1 MKFKILLIFLALILL
16 VNFARAED
24 VKIDLISQEPA
35 IITPGNYFA
44 LTFEAE
50 NTDLEN
56 ITDIEFEL
64 KPGSELTV
72 EGNEIKKFG
81 VLQPGIPVILTYR
94 LRVNSDATTGY
105 KDLELEYDNG
115 DSDSENFNVFVNAV
129 ETNLILKDVKQE
141 DFIPGNK
148 GKLTINLQNQAS
160 YKLKDVKVILDL
172 RTVPFAPSGDAAE
185 KTIAVM
191 NGYGSEALDF
201 ELIALPDAEAGV
213 YKIPIT
219 IIYFDE
225 FSRPYNKTNM
235 ISIIINAYPFL
246 DSSVETSELVQNMK
260 SKVTVKFVNRGLTGI
275 KFLNVKLLESTQYN
289 ILSADN
295 YYVGDVSIDDY
306 QSVDFDLFSLESGNI
321 NLPMMISYKD
331 ANNKDYISTLNLN
344 AKVYNQN
351 EAKQMGLV
359 QSGNY
364 SYIIFV
370 IISIVI
376 IILIYRKY
384 RRRK

>member
-1 MKFKILLIFLALILL
+1 MSNFVVSSIEQIKHVTCFQIPQIPENLLSLYQQSIPADELSDRKDLCLRDKVSHLNFEKTMIQEDEMSRDLYFIILAGVIAVVFLSTLGAFAIFNAGPVLVGLSIFLSI
-16 VNFARAED
+16 
-24 VKIDLISQEPA
+24 
-35 IITPGNYFA
+35 
-44 LTFEAE
+44 
-50 NTDLEN
+50 
-56 ITDIEFEL
+56 
-64 KPGSELTV
+64 GST
-72 EGNEIKKFG
+72 
-81 VLQPGIPVILTYR
+81 PVILR
-94 LRVNSDATTGY
+94 KCFGSDA
-105 KDLELEYDNG
+105 
-115 DSDSENFNVFVNAV
+115 
-129 ETNLILKDVKQE
+129 LI
-141 DFIPGNK
+141 DF
-148 GKLTINLQNQAS
+148 
-160 YKLKDVKVILDL
+160 D
-172 RTVPFAPSGDAAE
+172 
-185 KTIAVM
+185 
-191 NGYGSEALDF
+191 
-201 ELIALPDAEAGV
+201 LIALPDAEAGV

-235 ISIIINAYPFL
+235 ISITINAYPFL
-246 DSSVETSELVQNMK
+246 DSSVETSRLVQNMK
-260 SKVTVKFVNRGLTGI
+260 SVITIKFVNRGLTGI
-275 KFLNVKLLESTQYN
+275 RFLNIKLIESTQYN

-295 YYVGDVSIDDY
+295 YYVGDIEVDDY
-306 QSVDFDLFSLESGNI
+306 QSIDFDMFPLTSGNI
-321 NLPMMISYKD
+321 NLPLMISYKD